1 VNEHEVADAVE
12 TFARTEFSISPA
24 DSRFNRSVDLF
35 EDGYI
40 DSVGVVELL
49 EFLRHRFAVDVPEED
64 LFSSEFSSVDGI
76 ARIVLRLLSRGSA
89 TA

>member
-1 VNEHEVADAVE
+1 VNEHEVADSVE
-12 TFARTEFSISPA
+12 KFVRTEFSVSPA
-24 DSRFNRSVDLF
+24 DSRFDRSVDLF

-49 EFLRHRFAVDVPEED
+49 EFLRHRFEVDVPEED
-64 LFSSEFSSVDGI
+64 LFSSEFSSIEGI
-76 ARIVLRLLSRGSA
+76 ARIVVRLLARGSA